1 MPKLQLTRMKV
12 PKGHSPRWRKKYKGE
27 IFYFRGSY
35 LDAVNQWERKKV
47 ELDGHDKAQY
57 QTAIQNRKEIDQAL
71 VCVDEQLSPEAFK
84 ALADMPSTAQLEAAL
99 TSGNNLPLLMKQEI
113 DPWLALPLADRELL
127 RKGMEIWH
135 STYAN
140 KKKTAPAGITTIGQ
154 AIDEWLAGKKSQVIM
169 GHIRQSTLSSTTN
182 NITYFRNWAGDN
194 TLLSSTDEKLLFD
207 FFNHLAGEIGDGKM
221 KLGYA
226 HQIMLYTKSFIRRQW
241 ELHRIELPRNISSR
255 DLSIRV
261 PTAAISVLSLED
273 IAAFYNRGT
282 SLLKTCILLSLNCG
296 FNQVDIATLKH
307 SEVDWERGTI
317 TKKRVKT
324 GGSSS
329 VPTVQWKLWPTTLLL
344 LKKHRSK
351 HPDLVL
357 LGRKDRELLQGG
369 GLERVDVIAK
379 MWRYVRGKL
388 GNKLEYKLLRKT
400 ASTSLASHPVFGRY
414 AQYFLCHSASNVA
427 DKHYVKPS
435 QTQFDDAIKWL
446 GEQFSVVWKP
456 TQPAAHVQ
464 SPSRSKRRS
473 ASRHRLPAPS

>member
-12 PKGHSPRWRKKYKGE
+12 PRGQSHRWRKKYKGA
-27 IFYFRGSY
+27 IFYFRGPY
-35 LDAVNQWERKKV
+35 PDALKQWEHKKV
-47 ELDGHDKAQY
+47 ELDGQDKAQY
-57 QTAIQNRKEIDQAL
+57 DTAIQNRKEIDQAL
-71 VCVDEQLSPEAFK
+71 SCVDEQLSPEAFK
-84 ALADMPSTAQLEAAL
+84 ALADLQSTEQLQAAL
-99 TSGNNLPLLMKQEI
+99 TSGDKLPLLTKREI
-113 DPWLALPLADRELL
+113 DPWLALPLADKEIV
-127 RKGMEIWH
+127 RKGMEVWH
-135 STYAN
+135 STHASEKN
-140 KKKTAPAGITTIGQ
+140 IASTQITTIGQ
-154 AIDEWLAGKKSQVIM
+154 AIDEWLTGKKSQVIM

-194 TLLSSTDEKLLFD
+194 TPLSSTNEKLLFD
-207 FFNHLAGEIGDGKM
+207 FFNHLAGEIGDGNM

-241 ELHRIELPRNISSR
+241 ELHRIELPRNIGSR

-261 PTAAISVLSLED
+261 PTAAISVLSVGD
-273 IAAFYNRGT
+273 IKAFYNRGT

-324 GGSSS
+324 GGSDS
-329 VPTVQWKLWPTTLLL
+329 VPTVQWKLWPATYSL
-344 LKKHRSK
+344 LKKHRTK
-351 HPDLVL
+351 HPELVL
-357 LGRKDRELLQGG
+357 LGRKDRELMQGG

-400 ASTSLASHPVFGRY
+400 ASTTLASHPVHGRY
-414 AQYFLCHSASNVA
+414 AQYFLCHAASSVA

-435 QTQFDDAIKWL
+435 QGQFDDAIKWL
-446 GEQFSVVWKP
+446 GDQFSAVWKP
-456 TQPAAHVQ
+456 TKPDPRVQ
-464 SPSRSKRRS
+464 SPSRNGRR
-473 ASRHRLPAPS
+473 ASSRRRPS